1 MPTPPPLP
9 QALRLRAVVLRAMR
23 DFFHARGF
31 IEVDAPLLLPGA
43 PVESFVEV
51 FPVTLNTLEGPRT
64 RYLPPSP
71 EAALKRALAVL
82 QADCFEL
89 GHAFRDGEEEGHQHR
104 AHFIMPEWYRLN
116 SDYRAIMDDTIALYR
131 AIATALA
138 EQTIHPLPPPPVD
151 FLGDWEV
158 ITVPEALARYA
169 GVVLEGEH
177 HLHRIA
183 DAVRERGLGTVQSW
197 QDAFC
202 VLLAMEVEPHLG
214 ASKPTLLTDYPAGL
228 AMQARP
234 KDDAPWLAEQF
245 EVWVKGVELGNSYSE
260 ITDADLQRRRFAA
273 ESARLRAMGR
283 TPPDPDP
290 AYFAALERLPERC
303 AGGSIGLDRTLMC
316 FLGADHIDQVRL

>member
-1 MPTPPPLP
+1 MSTPPPLP
-9 QALRLRAVVLRAMR
+9 QALRLRALVLRTMR
-23 DFFHARGF
+23 EFFHQRGF
-31 IEVDAPLLLPGA
+31 VEVDAPLLLPGA

-51 FPVTLNTLEGPRT
+51 FPVTLHTQDGIQT

-116 SDYRAIMDDTIALYR
+116 ADYRQIMQDTIELYR

-138 EQTIHPLPPPPVD
+138 TQDIFPLPSPPVD
-151 FLGDWEV
+151 FLGDWEI
-158 ITVPEALARYA
+158 ITVPQAMARYA
-169 GVVLEGEH
+169 GVEIEGEH
-177 HLHRIA
+177 HLPRLVQ
-183 DAVRERGLGTVQSW
+183 AVRDRGLGTVASW

-214 ASKPTLLTDYPAGL
+214 ADKPTLLTDYPAGL

-234 KDDAPWLAEQF
+234 KDSEPWLAEQF
-245 EVWVKGVELGNSYSE
+245 EVWVRGVELGNSYSE
-260 ITDADLQRRRFAA
+260 ITDAKLQRQRFAD

-283 TPPDPDP
+283 NPPEPDP
-290 AYFAALERLPERC
+290 AYFEALERLPVRC

-316 FLGADHIDQVRL
+316 FFGADHIDQVRL

>member
-1 MPTPPPLP
+1 MPTAPPLP
-9 QALRLRAVVLRAMR
+9 QALRLRALVLHTMR
-23 DFFHARGF
+23 DFFRGRGF

-51 FPVTLNTLEGPRT
+51 FPVTLNTQHGPRI

-104 AHFIMPEWYRLN
+104 AHFIMPEWYRLHA
-116 SDYRAIMDDTIALYR
+116 DYRAIMDDTIALYR
-131 AIATALA
+131 AIATTLA
-138 EQTIHPLPPPPVD
+138 QQDIHPLAPPPVD
-151 FLGDWEV
+151 FMGEWEI
-158 ITVPEALARYA
+158 ITVPQALDRWA
-169 GVVLEGEH
+169 GVVLAESHDHPE
-177 HLHRIA
+177 LL
-183 DAVRERGLGTVQSW
+183 DAVRDRGLGSVESW

-214 ASKPTLLTDYPAGL
+214 ATRPTLLCDYPAGL

-234 KDDAPWLAEQF
+234 KGDAPWLAEQF

-260 ITDADLQRRRFAA
+260 ITDAGLQRRRFAEEA
-273 ESARLRAMGR
+273 ERLRGMGR
-283 TPPDPDP
+283 NPPEPDP

-316 FLGADHIDQVRL
+316 FLHAEHIDQVRL